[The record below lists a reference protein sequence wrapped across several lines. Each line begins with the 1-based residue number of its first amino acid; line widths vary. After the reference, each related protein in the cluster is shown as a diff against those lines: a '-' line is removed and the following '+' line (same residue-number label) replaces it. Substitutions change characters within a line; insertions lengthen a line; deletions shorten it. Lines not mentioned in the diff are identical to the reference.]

1 MKRQGWKS
9 PLADRCLFI
18 LYDDDTGEVI
28 GACGLHVDDLLICGD
43 ESHPKFQKA
52 EADCRRRTNVEN
64 GRLVSWTLQD
74 AAFPS
79 LQMEACELTSRTM
92 WKSG

>member
-18 LYDDDTGEVI
+18 LYDDDTGDVI

-43 ESHPKFQKA
+43 ENHPKFQKA
-52 EADCRRRTNVEN
+52 EAD
-64 GRLVSWTLQD
+64 L
-74 AAFPS
+74 
-79 LQMEACELTSRTM
+79 
-92 WKSG
+92 